1 MIKKRTK
8 WGVLAEI
15 LANVLTVFTHWLVFY
30 FVIVNACKSNIEA
43 SRLSLI
49 LPSDFQLWENIKY
62 VLSYRNFSFLKSFWI
77 SFRITFFAMLTLVL
91 TASSAAFVMER
102 RKSSFICKSSDKLIV
117 ACLTIP
123 ANVITTYFVLR
134 LLHVD
139 NTLLGLILV
148 QVAALFPFCTMMYK
162 GFIAT
167 IPTDIDE
174 AAVIDGCGSFA
185 LFWRIIFPI
194 LKPVSASILV
204 LRSIVVFNDFQ
215 NAQYYLSG
223 SASQTVQICVYVFKA
238 AFATKWAYLFTAS
251 ILASVP
257 LLIMYALFNKKIL
270 EGMTSGAVKG

>member
-15 LANVLTVFTHWLVFY
+15 LANVLTVFTHWLIFY

-43 SRLSLI
+43 SRLSLS

-62 VLSYRNFSFLKSFWI
+62 VLSYRNFSFLKSFWT

-91 TASSAAFVMER
+91 TASSAAFVLER
-102 RKSSFICKSSDKLIV
+102 RKSSLICKSSDKLIV

-139 NTLLGLILV
+139 NTLPGLILV

-167 IPTDIDE
+167 IPTEIDE
-174 AAVIDGCGSFA
+174 AAVIDGCGSFT

-194 LKPVSASILV
+194 LKPITASILV

-251 ILASVP
+251 VLASLP

>member
-15 LANVLTVFTHWLVFY
+15 LANVLTIFTHWLVFY

-43 SRLSLI
+43 SMLSLS

-62 VLSYRNFSFLKSFWI
+62 VLSYRNFSFLKSFWT

-91 TASSAAFVMER
+91 TASSAAFVLER

-139 NTLLGLILV
+139 NTLPGLILV

-167 IPTDIDE
+167 IPTEIDE
-174 AAVIDGCGSFA
+174 AAIIDGCGSFT

-194 LKPVSASILV
+194 LKPITASILV